1 MTTVRIV
8 FLAESS
14 TEPLARPMFIKTYK
28 KTINSIELIVFK
40 LFHFYAFAADG
51 FILLRI

>member
-8 FLAESS
+8 FLAEIS

-40 LFHFYAFAADG
+40 LFFYAFAADG